1 MTAGTM
7 TSKGQLTLPA
17 RLREKFRLAAGTKV
31 SFEELADGRIAIRP
45 KTGDIRTLRG
55 IVNYDGPPVS
65 IEDMSLAVAKAA
77 ATRFK
82 RSVT

>member
-1 MTAGTM
+1 MTTGTL

-17 RLREKFRLAAGTKV
+17 HLREKFRLSAGTKV

-45 KTGDIRTLRG
+45 KTGDLRALRG
-55 IVNYDGPPVS
+55 IVKYDGPPVS
-65 IEDMSLAVAKAA
+65 IDDMSRAVAAA
-77 ATRFK
+77 AAMRFK